1 MKCQSILFVAFLFLL
16 SACGATKDT
25 SSTNSLYDTNWQLEY
40 MSGPRI
46 AFDGLFPDKKP
57 EIIFNEATKEVT
69 GNNSCN
75 GYSASYSFN
84 GIAMD
89 GTSISFGDPG
99 PTTMMYCGEGEKQF
113 LNMMKKINAYGFD
126 ADGKLLLKLNEVPM
140 MRFKKVNK

>member
-1 MKCQSILFVAFLFLL
+1 MKMQSILYVAITFMLF
-16 SACGATKDT
+16 ACGSTNDT
-25 SSTNSLYDTNWQLEY
+25 SKKQSLYGATWQLEY

-57 EIIFNEATKEVT
+57 EITFDEATNQVS

-75 GYSASYSFN
+75 GYTASYSFK

-99 PTTMMYCGEGEKQF
+99 PTTMMYCGEGEQQF

-126 ADGKLLLKLNEVPM
+126 ADGKLLLKISEVPM
-140 MRFKKVNK
+140 MRFKKVN

>member
-1 MKCQSILFVAFLFLL
+1 MKIQSILFVAFLILL
-16 SACGATKDT
+16 SACGT
-25 SSTNSLYDTNWQLEY
+25 SKEMSSKNSLYGTTWQLEY

-57 EIIFNEATKEVT
+57 EITFNEATKEVT
-69 GNNSCN
+69 GNASCN

-89 GTSISFGDPG
+89 GTSLSFGEPG
-99 PTTMMYCGEGEKQF
+99 PATKMYCGEGEQQF

-126 ADGKLLLKLNEVPM
+126 GDGKLLLKLNEVAM
-140 MRFKKVNK
+140 MRFKKVN